1 VSSNLGLQFST
12 LSIGTTIPSGNAC
25 KSGGASWRYYL
36 DVTNGGVV
44 NNNPAG
50 VLWNNNALI
59 VGMSWIKDSN
69 GNVRIIYQNSDGTI
83 KSEIPPVIQ
92 SSGAGS
98 AHRTSWRELT
108 D

>member
-1 VSSNLGLQFST
+1 ML
-12 LSIGTTIPSGNAC
+12 I
-25 KSGGASWRYYL
+25 YH